1 MRNTGCGASWIVTV
15 LLVASGMAFAQ
26 VEHQSRTLLVNG
38 HSGQAAVIQENG
50 HAYVDLEALA
60 QIVNGSLSFNANRI
74 VLTLPPAAAGTP
86 TSVESRTP
94 ADDTGLSRDFMKAAI
109 EEISLI
115 REWGSP
121 VGYAIQNG
129 YPLKEEWV
137 AQYREQAASGLR
149 LASVAA
155 STNADRSALQLLTN
169 EFEGVRDWSNKLV
182 AAGKAMDTAKYS
194 MSENGLRNDPQSQ
207 KLITCWRFLASM
219 LGSGSFQDD
228 SSCH

>member
-1 MRNTGCGASWIVTV
+1 MRNTWCGTSRTLTV

-38 HSGQAAVIQENG
+38 RSGQAAIIQENG
-50 HAYVDLEALA
+50 RAYVDLEALA
-60 QIVNGSLSFNANRI
+60 QIANGSLSFNANRI
-74 VLTLPPAAAGTP
+74 VLTLPPSPVSTP
-86 TSVESRTP
+86 ISVDSPNP
-94 ADDTGLSRDFMKAAI
+94 AENSGLSRDFMKAGI
-109 EEISLI
+109 EEIALI

-129 YPLKEEWV
+129 YSITEEWV
-137 AQYREQAASGLR
+137 ARYREQAAHGLR
-149 LASVAA
+149 MASVAA
-155 STNADRSALQLLTN
+155 STNADRNALQLLTT

-182 AAGKAMDTAKYS
+182 EARRSMDTAKYS
-194 MSENGLRNDPQSQ
+194 MSANALRDDPQSQ
-207 KLITCWRFLASM
+207 KLIACWRFLASM

>member
-1 MRNTGCGASWIVTV
+1 
-15 LLVASGMAFAQ
+15 
-26 VEHQSRTLLVNG
+26 
-38 HSGQAAVIQENG
+38 
-50 HAYVDLEALA
+50 LEALA
-60 QIVNGSLSFNANRI
+60 QIANGSLSFNANRI
-74 VLTLPPAAAGTP
+74 VLTLPPATVSTP
-86 TSVESRTP
+86 SSVDSPNP
-94 ADDTGLSRDFMKAAI
+94 AEASGLSRAFMKAGI
-109 EEISLI
+109 EEIALI

-121 VGYAIQNG
+121 VGNAVQNG

-137 AQYREQAASGLR
+137 ARYREQAASGLR

-155 STNADRSALQLLTN
+155 STNADRNALQLLTN

-182 AAGKAMDTAKYS
+182 EAGKSMDTAKYS
-194 MSENGLRNDPQSQ
+194 MSENAVRNDPQSQ